1 MTTSTAPMSTPEPL
15 AIRSV
20 LGALFEGQNLDHD
33 TAYAFMNAVFSQ
45 QVNDAQLGA
54 ALGILRQRGES
65 PDELAGFLRA
75 MLDHARTIDFDGE
88 ILVDPVGTGGDG
100 LNTYNI
106 STMSAIVMAGLDVPV
121 AKHGNRK
128 ASSRSG
134 SSDALESA
142 GVPIISDI
150 PRLEKALR
158 EVGITFLFA
167 PNHHPVLRHVA
178 ELRRTLGVMTTFNLL
193 GPLANPAPVTH
204 QLLGV
209 ARADVLEDYAKAAA
223 SRGVKA
229 YVVHG
234 DQGADEALP
243 SGDFLI
249 VRGANEPVERVDPR
263 SYGAPLCDLSDLQ
276 GGSPEQNARMLW
288 EVLQGK
294 GSEPVAHAVAL
305 NVALMLEMLGRADSR
320 KDAFEQAMC
329 AIRSGQSA
337 ERLQQYIDAVSEVS
351 P

>member
-1 MTTSTAPMSTPEPL
+1 MTTLTAPMTMPPPL
-15 AIRSV
+15 AMREV
-20 LGALFEGQNLDHD
+20 LGTLFEGHTLDHE
-33 TAYAFMNAVFSQ
+33 TAHAFMNAVFAQ
-45 QVNDAQLGA
+45 QVSDAQLGA

-65 PDELAGFLRA
+65 PEELAGFLRA
-75 MLDHARTIDFDGE
+75 MLEHSLSIDFEGD

-106 STMSAIVMAGLDVPV
+106 STMTAVVMAGMDIPV

-134 SSDALESA
+134 SSDALEAA
-142 GVPIISDI
+142 GVPIISEI
-150 PRLEKALR
+150 PRLEQALR
-158 EVGITFLFA
+158 DVGITFLFA

-178 ELRRTLGVMTTFNLL
+178 ELRRSIGVMTSFNLL

-209 ARADVLEDYAKAAA
+209 ARADILEDYAKAAA
-223 SRGVKA
+223 SRGVTA
-229 YVVHG
+229 YIVHG

-249 VRGANEPVERVDPR
+249 VRGADRPVERVDPR
-263 SYGAPLCDLSDLQ
+263 IYGAIACELRDLQ
-276 GGSPEQNARMLW
+276 GGSPEQNARVLW
-288 EVLQGK
+288 EVLEGR
-294 GSEPVAHAVAL
+294 GAEPVTHAVAL
-305 NVALMLEMLGRADSR
+305 NVALMLEMLGRADSH
-320 KDAFEQAMC
+320 KDAFEQALH

-337 ERLQQYIDAVSEVS
+337 ERLHRYIKAVSEVS
-351 P
+351 S